1 MELYDLM
8 NKCNNYFISDY
19 ENGDFV
25 IQGKVIELNGSYKVN
40 QYIRII
46 NSLFNDGIYKIVKI
60 DGKKIELDNG
70 VDEEF
75 NGYVCALRVPNDFI
89 KLLDKINEY
98 EKRIKKGISSE
109 SIPNYSISYNN
120 EDYSIVF
127 KGELSKYIKPYRGK
141 FEWIKTMDMK

>member
-8 NKCNNYFISDY
+8 NKCNNYFINDY

-25 IQGKVIELNGSYKVN
+25 IQNKIIELNGTYKVN

-70 VDEEF
+70 VNEEF
-75 NGYVCALRVPNDFI
+75 NGYVCGLKVPNDFI

-127 KGELSKYIKPYRGK
+127 IY
-141 FEWIKTMDMK
+141 

>member
-25 IQGKVIELNGSYKVN
+25 IQNKVIELNGSYKVN

-75 NGYVCALRVPNDFI
+75 NGYVCGLRVPNDFI

-127 KGELSKYIKPYRGK
+127 KGELSKYTKPYRGK
-141 FEWIKTMDMK
+141 FEWIKTMDMR

>member
-1 MELYDLM
+1 M

-25 IQGKVIELNGSYKVN
+25 IQGKVIELNGTYKVN

-75 NGYVCALRVPNDFI
+75 NGYVCALKVPNDFI

-98 EKRIKKGISSE
+98 EKRIKKGI
-109 SIPNYSISYNN
+109 
-120 EDYSIVF
+120 
-127 KGELSKYIKPYRGK
+127 
-141 FEWIKTMDMK
+141 

>member
-8 NKCNNYFISDY
+8 NKCNNYFINDY

-25 IQGKVIELNGSYKVN
+25 IQNKVIELNGNYKVN

-46 NSLFNDGIYKIVKI
+46 NSLFNDGIYKIVRI

-75 NGYVCALRVPNDFI
+75 NGYVCGLKVPNDFI

-127 KGELSKYIKPYRGK
+127 KGELSKYAKPYRGK

>member
-8 NKCNNYFISDY
+8 NKCNNYFIIDY

-25 IQGKVIELNGSYKVN
+25 IQNKVIELNGNYKVN

-46 NSLFNDGIYKIVKI
+46 NSLFNDGIYKIVRI

-70 VDEEF
+70 VDEGF
-75 NGYVCALRVPNDFI
+75 NGYVCGLKVPNDFI

-127 KGELSKYIKPYRGK
+127 KGELSKYTKPYRGK

>member
-25 IQGKVIELNGSYKVN
+25 IQNKVIELNGNYKVN

-75 NGYVCALRVPNDFI
+75 NGYVCGLRVPNDFI

-127 KGELSKYIKPYRGK
+127 KGELSKYNKPYKGK